1 MLYIIQQ
8 SFYFYRFYVT
18 FVVGTRL
25 KVGETKSI
33 SVLLE
38 SLRIKS
44 SQMSSEEKAKQL
56 EILLR
61 AVLNDGSSNASGV
74 TEPEYL
80 DGQHLFVGRR
90 TGGNAGAEWTHAM
103 KVASRLLVDLSTLQ
117 TFFQA
122 SSAASVL
129 DADDTQGKCEL
140 LYVIEKLL
148 YL

>member
-1 MLYIIQQ
+1 MIASLFMLHLLYINNHKI
-8 SFYFYRFYVT
+8 FFFRFYVT
-18 FVVGTRL
+18 FVIGTRL

-44 SQMSSEEKAKQL
+44 SQMSSEERAKQL

-61 AVLNDGSSNASGV
+61 AVLNDGSSNVSEAPES
-74 TEPEYL
+74 EYL
-80 DGQHLFVGRR
+80 DGHHLFVARR
-90 TGGNAGAEWTHAM
+90 SGGNVGAEWTHAM

-129 DADDTQGKCEL
+129 DADDAQGN
-140 LYVIEKLL
+140 YVVL
-148 YL
+148 